1 MTADVITI
9 LNRINRKDSTSGLD
23 EWRKTV
29 LHNIEYKVKC
39 NTSVNGTTVNMGQ
52 SFTVLIPFDDMYMPY
67 SEWILNPSDGYTVS
81 QNDIIIIGHA
91 VDDDVAPENVV
102 KIKNQYTPN
111 VCNVRSILE
120 VPNKNNARYRFMIEG
135 V

>member
-1 MTADVITI
+1 MTADIITI
-9 LNRINRKDSTSGLD
+9 LNRLNRKDSASGLD

-39 NTSVNGTTVNMGQ
+39 VTNANGTTVNISQ
-52 SFTVLIPFDDMYMPY
+52 SFTILIPFDDMYAPY
-67 SEWILNPSDGYTVS
+67 SEWVSNPSDGYTLS
-81 QNDIIIIGHA
+81 QNDIIIIGHE
-91 VDDDVAPENVV
+91 VDDDITPENVV
-102 KIKNQYTPN
+102 KIKSQYAPN

-120 VPNKNNARYRFMIEG
+120 VSDKNNARYRFRIEG